1 MNVAVLLSD
10 SRASVFPFRTL
21 TCTCIHLGPAT
32 MQAPLTGRQFMS
44 SQVHTT
50 EESRA
55 HHRGV
60 MRHWSPGTHHGLQH
74 TATHCNTLQHTAKHC
89 NTLLVMGCNTLQH
102 TATHCNTLQHTARH
116 GLHRQQSPDTTGPC
130 LLWTL
135 RQEC

>member
-50 EESRA
+50 EESCVTGLLA
-55 HHRGV
+55 LTMGCNTLQHTA
-60 MRHWSPGTHHGLQH
+60 THCQTLQHTARHGLQH
-74 TATHCNTLQHTAKHC
+74 TATHCNTLQHTA
-89 NTLLVMGCNTLQH
+89 
-102 TATHCNTLQHTARH
+102 THSSSWVAQAAVTRH
-116 GLHRQQSPDTTGPC
+116 HRPMSPLNSPTRVLDIKSMHVFV
-130 LLWTL
+130 
-135 RQEC
+135 